1 MKYNHFQMEVKE
13 VSQNDGGDVVIEG
26 FASTPDLDRYRD
38 IVEPK
43 AFEEAIEMYMKNPV
57 ILYQHDG
64 NKPVGVATAAKITG
78 KGFWIRA
85 SIKDEDTKTKILDGR
100 MRAFSI
106 GYLALES
113 ALQHEDGSPFN
124 AEKDSIWDP
133 EMVRVI
139 KKLDL
144 VEVSIVSTPA
154 NGNAL
159 FSIAKSVKKFFNDL
173 ALKSMSMQTKDVP
186 SNEVNADEAKPAE
199 EVKPEAKPTEEQAA
213 PEAKT
218 ETEEQKS
225 EETKEEAAAE
235 GTQTE
240 PTNGQKPP
248 EEDEKAGEN
257 TAADSGEAPKGEEPK
272 ADSKPEA
279 AEGEKSFTVSAL
291 VAKALPELVQAGVLV
306 EAKEAGKG
314 HDLHPQVVEVMRKLC
329 DEVVVQAKLVAD
341 LQAKLDAIPAKSVLP
356 VVGQFDQS
364 PSAEGEKKSNT
375 ASEGFLSLFNK
386 AQ

>member
-133 EMVRVI
+133 DMVRVI

-213 PEAKT
+213 PEAKA

-235 GTQTE
+235 GAQTE

-248 EEDEKAGEN
+248 EEDEKGDEN
-257 TAADSGEAPKGEEPK
+257 APADSGEAPKGEEPK
-272 ADSKPEA
+272 AESKPEA
-279 AEGEKSFTVSAL
+279 AEGEKSFTVSAS

-314 HDLHPQVVEVMRKLC
+314 HDLPQQVVEVMRKLC

-356 VVGQFDQS
+356 VVGQFNQS

-386 AQ
+386 VQ

>member
-199 EVKPEAKPTEEQAA
+199 EAKPEAKPTEEQAA
-213 PEAKT
+213 PEAKA

-225 EETKEEAAAE
+225 EEAKEEAAAD
-235 GTQTE
+235 GAQTE

-279 AEGEKSFTVSAL
+279 AEGEKSFTVSEM

-314 HDLHPQVVEVMRKLC
+314 HDLPQQVVEVMRKLC

-356 VVGQFDQS
+356 VVGQFNQS

-386 AQ
+386 VQ

>member
-100 MRAFSI
+100 MRALSI
-106 GYLALES
+106 GYIALDSALE
-113 ALQHEDGSPFN
+113 HEDGTPFN
-124 AEKDSIWDP
+124 AEKDSYWDATL
-133 EMVRVI
+133 VRVI

-144 VEVSIVSTPA
+144 VEISIVSTPA

-213 PEAKT
+213 PEAKA

-235 GTQTE
+235 GAQTE
-240 PTNGQKPP
+240 PTNGHKPP
-248 EEDEKAGEN
+248 EEDEKGDEN
-257 TAADSGEAPKGEEPK
+257 APADSGEAPKGEEPK
-272 ADSKPEA
+272 AESKPEA
-279 AEGEKSFTVSAL
+279 AEGEKSFTVSAS

-314 HDLHPQVVEVMRKLC
+314 HDLPPQVVEVMRKLC

-356 VVGQFDQS
+356 VVGQFNQS